1 MLDIIASLLALVVL
15 EIILGIDNLVFL
27 SIMADK
33 LPAEQ
38 RTLARR
44 VGLTLS
50 WVTRLILLAF
60 AFLLVKLTFPLFTI
74 WDFSPSIRDLFLIFG
89 GAFLMAKATQE
100 IHEEMGEDGDSQ
112 EEHIPNIKHSNRFWY
127 VVTQIALMDIIFS
140 LDSVLTAIGLTH
152 LFWIMALAITIAIV
166 VMIFASDIVSH
177 FIDKHPTIKMLALS
191 FLILIGMVLVA
202 DGFSFHV
209 PRGYVYFA
217 MAFSLGV
224 ESLNLIKRKRSGK
237 NRG

>member
-1 MLDIIASLLALVVL
+1 MLDIIASLLALVIL

-27 SIMADK
+27 TIMADK
-33 LPAEQ
+33 LPDEQ
-38 RTLARR
+38 KAMARR
-44 VGLTLS
+44 VGLSLA
-50 WVTRLILLAF
+50 WITRLILLAF

-74 WDFSPSIRDLFLIFG
+74 GDFSPSIRDLFLMFG
-89 GAFLMAKATQE
+89 GAFLMTKATQE
-100 IHEEMGEDGDSQ
+100 IHAEVGEEGDNKED
-112 EEHIPNIKHSNRFWY
+112 HMPNVKPAKSFIK
-127 VVTQIALMDIIFS
+127 VVIQIALMDIIFS

-152 LFWIMALAITIAIV
+152 LFWIMALAITIAIM
-166 VMIFASDIVSH
+166 VMIFASDLVSH

-202 DGFSFHV
+202 DGLSFHV

-224 ESLNLIKRKRSGK
+224 ETLNLLKRKSVVKRR
-237 NRG
+237 N